1 MIHQPLNILQTCFSE
16 SWGGLELQ
24 ALEVTKQLRNRT
36 HRVWLACMRGS
47 RLEKEANAAGIEVL
61 PLNVSGYVHPIAI
74 SKLTQLIRR
83 EGIDIIHCQ
92 HSKDIATVVPAK
104 KLSGEHSPIVLSKR
118 VGSYVTKK
126 DAFHRFTY
134 SNIDRVLAISN
145 VIHKNVL
152 DTTPL
157 SPDRVLTLH
166 DAVDTEIF
174 SLAHASRKRVRQEF
188 GFDDETFVIGF
199 VGRFSPGKGHE
210 EFIEAADLLNRKY
223 GNIHFLVVGEASHGE
238 QAYEQRIRSL
248 SRTLKLDGVV
258 HFIGY
263 RKDIPDVMAAFDVF
277 AFPSHAEAFGVVLIE
292 AMAMER
298 AVVSTNCDGVL
309 DIVVDGET
317 GIYVN
322 PRNVQQLVAAIERL
336 GADADLREKMGK
348 AGRKRVEELF
358 DQRKQI
364 GKLEEIYYDLVGLPA
379 HLMPPQL
386 TQTTAEPAK
395 N

>member
-1 MIHQPLNILQTCFSE
+1 MIHQPLNILQTCFSQ

-36 HRVWLACMRGS
+36 HRVWLACLRGS
-47 RLEKEANAAGIEVL
+47 KLEKEALAAEVAVL
-61 PLNVSGYVHPIAI
+61 PLKVSGYVHPVAV
-74 SKLTQLIRR
+74 SKLVQLIRR

-104 KLSGEHSPIVLSKR
+104 KLSGEHCPIVLSKR
-118 VGSYVTKK
+118 VGSYVSKK
-126 DAFHRFTY
+126 DTFHRFTY
-134 SNIDRVLAISN
+134 SNVDRVLAISE

-152 DTTPL
+152 ETTPV
-157 SPDRVLTLH
+157 SPDRVVTLH
-166 DAVDTEIF
+166 DAVDTEVF
-174 SLAHASRKRVRQEF
+174 SLAHVSRKRVRHEF

-210 EFIEAADLLNRKY
+210 EFLEAANILNEKY
-223 GNIHFLVVGEASHGE
+223 GNIRFLVVGEASQGE

-248 SRTLKLDGVV
+248 SKTLKLDGVV
-258 HFIGY
+258 QFTGY

-336 GADADLREKMGK
+336 GADTELREKMGK

-364 GKLEEIYYDLVGLPA
+364 CKIEEIYYDLLGLPA
-379 HLMPPQL
+379 HLKPQYID
-386 TQTTAEPAK
+386 A
-395 N
+395 

>member
-1 MIHQPLNILQTCFSE
+1 MIHQPLNILQTCFSQ

-24 ALEVTKQLRNRT
+24 ALEVTKQLRSRT
-36 HRVWLACMRGS
+36 HRVWLACVRGS
-47 RLEKEANAAGIEVL
+47 KLEQEARATGIEVL
-61 PLNVSGYVHPIAI
+61 PLKVTGYVHPVAV
-74 SKLTQLIRR
+74 SKLVQLIRR

-104 KLSGEHSPIVLSKR
+104 KLSGEYCPIVLSKR
-118 VGSYVTKK
+118 VGSYVSKK
-126 DAFHRFTY
+126 DGFHRFTY
-134 SNIDRVLAISN
+134 SNVDRVLAISE

-152 DTTPL
+152 ETTPV
-157 SPDRVLTLH
+157 SPDRVVTLH
-166 DAVDTEIF
+166 DAVDTEVF
-174 SLAHASRKRVRQEF
+174 SLAHVSRKRVRREF
-188 GFDDETFVIGF
+188 SFDDETFVIGF
-199 VGRFSPGKGHE
+199 VGRFSSGKGHE
-210 EFIEAADLLNRKY
+210 EFLEAANILNKKY
-223 GNIHFLVVGEASHGE
+223 GNIRFLVVGEASHGE

-248 SRTLKLDGVV
+248 SRALRLDGVLQ
-258 HFIGY
+258 FTGY

-336 GADADLREKMGK
+336 GADTELREKMGK

-364 GKLEEIYYDLVGLPA
+364 SKIEAIYYDLLGLPA
-379 HLMPPQL
+379 HLKPPHIDG
-386 TQTTAEPAK
+386 
-395 N
+395 